1 MIHDSALIAKYVLLI
16 IILNKKIGGTYCS
29 RESVI
34 KIKIKYR
41 DNLIGS
47 ESYDIMVITFDLLFY
62 YLLLLMHV
70 VL

>member
-1 MIHDSALIAKYVLLI
+1 MIHDSALIAKYMLLI
-16 IILNKKIGGTYCS
+16 IILNKKVGGTYCS
-29 RESVI
+29 RDSVI
-34 KIKIKYR
+34 KNKIKYR

-47 ESYDIMVITFDLLFY
+47 ESYDIMVITFDFLFY

>member
-16 IILNKKIGGTYCS
+16 IILNKKVGGTYCS
-29 RESVI
+29 RDSVI
-34 KIKIKYR
+34 KNKIKYR

-47 ESYDIMVITFDLLFY
+47 ESYDIMVITFDFLFY

>member
-16 IILNKKIGGTYCS
+16 IILNKKVGGTYCS
-29 RESVI
+29 RDSVI
-34 KIKIKYR
+34 KNKIKYR

-47 ESYDIMVITFDLLFY
+47 ESYDIIVITFDFLFY